1 MTQATAAAEIGF
13 NGAAPAEAPAARY
26 YDFVEGDQLLW
37 LTGIAWEKGANGK
50 RDFVK
55 LTFTTEPTSKT
66 YEAPFTQHRLYLP
79 RQDDAQMTRITM
91 DRKLKQILCPI
102 ADVDPAGPLK
112 MSALLKGAKA
122 NLAKVDVQ
130 CNVTCTLEDGKSV
143 NPKTGEAT
151 KFASIVGFEVKSV
164 VEKGAYDGIE
174 LDDVFA
180 DDLLP
185 G

>member
-1 MTQATAAAEIGF
+1 MTEAQATAVTT
-13 NGAAPAEAPAARY
+13 EAPARY
-26 YDFVEGDQLLW
+26 YDFVDGDQLLW
-37 LTGIAWEKGANGK
+37 LTSIAWERGVQGK

-91 DRKLKQILCPI
+91 DRKLKMILCPI
-102 ADVDPAGPLK
+102 ADKDASGPLK
-112 MSALLKGAKA
+112 MSELLKAAKA
-122 NLAKVDVQ
+122 NLAKLDVQ
-130 CNVTCTLEDGKSV
+130 CNVTCVLEDGKSV
-143 NPKTGEAT
+143 NPKTGEQT
-151 KFASIVGFEVKSV
+151 KFASIVAFDVKQV

-185 G
+185 S